1 MVSMCYE
8 TGEIQVGE
16 GGMWYG
22 IEISKNRKIEMYTY
36 VHATFLEIFEHFNPH
51 NDSHNDP
58 SLRVGSSKFEVRRL
72 VSPCISIDLPVT
84 SELYTTFCTQ
94 RADREAIFCIH
105 LPNSEKARSDC
116 FERPQSEYKQ
126 FWDLNN
132 LYPELDS
139 RLLSTSNVLRSNL
152 CFDCTNFTSK
162 NGDYVVCYRC
172 LVSFQG
178 SRHRGGNIHQLMC
191 SI

>member
-1 MVSMCYE
+1 MKSFCWYQSNCWTLRRQWYPCATKQAKFIFH
-8 TGEIQVGE
+8 TGRRGWNVI
-16 GGMWYG
+16 WNRN
-22 IEISKNRKIEMYTY
+22 IEKSNYRKIEMYTY

-84 SELYTTFCTQ
+84 SELYTTICTQ
-94 RADREAIFCIH
+94 RAVREAIFCIH

-126 FWDLNN
+126 F
-132 LYPELDS
+132 
-139 RLLSTSNVLRSNL
+139 
-152 CFDCTNFTSK
+152 
-162 NGDYVVCYRC
+162 
-172 LVSFQG
+172 
-178 SRHRGGNIHQLMC
+178 
-191 SI
+191 

>member
-1 MVSMCYE
+1 M
-8 TGEIQVGE
+8 I
-16 GGMWYG
+16 WNRN
-22 IEISKNRKIEMYTY
+22 IEKSKCARTYT
-36 VHATFLEIFEHFNPH
+36 P
-51 NDSHNDP
+51 P
-58 SLRVGSSKFEVRRL
+58 SSKYLNISTLTVTVMITITTIPVCGFEVPSSKACFSLHLHRPTCYKRVVHNL
-72 VSPCISIDLPVT
+72 
-84 SELYTTFCTQ
+84 LYPEGWP
-94 RADREAIFCIH
+94 RSIFCIH

-116 FERPQSEYKQ
+116 FERPKSEYKQ

-132 LYPELDS
+132 LYPELDL